1 MNEKNEKKK
10 IEEFSGLLFVSS
22 MFIGAGLG
30 LLLGRPDVGG
40 VIGMGVG
47 FLLMGMIRIK
57 VREVKPLE
65 VTIPKYFGII
75 ILFLIGVIF
84 ILAGISL
91 YTLQIEMIKE
101 ILLPYLGGTI
111 IILIGLFFV
120 LKAITLFKIK
130 Y

>member
-1 MNEKNEKKK
+1 MNEKHEKKE
-10 IEEFSGLLFVSS
+10 IEEFSVLLFISS

-40 VIGMGVG
+40 AIGMGVG

-57 VREVKPLE
+57 VKEVKPLE

-75 ILFLIGVIF
+75 ILFLIGVSF

>member
-10 IEEFSGLLFVSS
+10 IEEFSGLLFISS

-40 VIGMGVG
+40 AIGMGVG

-57 VREVKPLE
+57 VKEVKPLE

-75 ILFLIGVIF
+75 ILFLIGLGF

-111 IILIGLFFV
+111 IILIGLFFI